1 MGFVACTVI
10 FFLGFW
16 FGWEFHAKRVANRL
30 AAAMFTLHKHGVT
43 SEQFRVAREEL
54 EKNDWRTEWDSQK

>member
-16 FGWEFHAKRVANRL
+16 FGWEFHSKRVASRL
-30 AAAMFTLHKHGVT
+30 SITMQALHKHGVT
-43 SEQFRVAREEL
+43 ADQFRAATEEL
-54 EKNDWRTEWDSQK
+54 KKGDWRTEWDSQK